1 MQVERI
7 ELTGFRNYGN
17 LDIRVYPGVNVFYG
31 DNAQGKTNILESIYM
46 CACARSHRTSKD
58 TDIIRHQSDFYSIKL
73 TYMNQV
79 QQEEIVVS
87 FQEADPGNPERA
99 RALRTVMHNGSRLP
113 RVADM
118 MGLFHAVIFA
128 PEDLMLVKEGPA
140 SRRRY
145 LDLLLSQIRPAY
157 FSDLQTFTRVL
168 SQRNALLKRIRETRA
183 DACSDKELEVW
194 DESMADAGAR
204 LILAR
209 QGVAARVA
217 DVASQE
223 HARISSDTERLL
235 VRYRTVTG
243 IKEGDGLHEIA
254 EKYRQRLRQTT
265 RDDAEKGMTAQGPH
279 RDDLDLGLDGEGLR
293 PFASQ
298 GQQRSAVLAL
308 KLAELQVLQEET
320 GEPPVLLLDDVM
332 SELDARRRNALVEGM
347 GASQVFVTCTDA
359 AHVGGEMKELAA
371 REKGM
376 HYFRVARGQVAEDP
390 AGLI

>member
-46 CACARSHRTSKD
+46 CACARSHRTARD
-58 TDIIRHQSDFYSIKL
+58 ADIIRHENDFYSIKL
-73 TYMNQV
+73 SFANQY
-79 QQEEIVVS
+79 QQEELVLS
-87 FQEADPGNPERA
+87 FQDADAKNPERP
-99 RALRTVMHNGSRLP
+99 RALRTVMHNGMRLP

-128 PEDLMLVKEGPA
+128 PEDLMLVKEGPS

-157 FSDLQTFTRVL
+157 FNDLQTYSRAL
-168 SQRNALLKRIRETRA
+168 SQRNALLKRIRETRS
-183 DACSDKELEVW
+183 DAVDDPELEVW
-194 DESMADAGAR
+194 DASMAAAGAR
-204 LILAR
+204 LIHARLA
-209 QGVAARVA
+209 VAARVSEI
-217 DVASQE
+217 ASRE
-223 HARISSDTERLL
+223 HSRISSDTERLL
-235 VRYRTVTG
+235 VRYRTVSG
-243 IKEGDGLHEIA
+243 IKEGDGLPGIA
-254 EKYRQRLRQTT
+254 EKFLQRLRQSA
-265 RDDAEKGMTAQGPH
+265 RDDAEKGQTSQGPH

-308 KLAELQVLQEET
+308 KLAELQVLEEET

-347 GASQVFVTCTDA
+347 GSAQVFVTCTDA
-359 AHVGGEMKELAA
+359 AHVGGDMQELAA
-371 REKGM
+371 RRKGM
-376 HYFRVARGQVAEDP
+376 HYFHVERGEVAEDP
-390 AGLI
+390 AGLL